1 MPQPYMVSESHDFA
15 EAKKLLQ
22 ENPNEE
28 LALELAWSAADHG
41 CPEIVELALPYLNWA
56 PGDSRWHWVLIQPI
70 RGAGVDS
77 SQNEGH
83 FRSMAVLLEY
93 GVDPNVSRF
102 GQTVLHFAAAR
113 RSDLPGKD
121 RARFASMLIDY
132 GANLS
137 LRDDLLKSTPLGW
150 HADGD
155 KLNWW
160 SS

>member
-1 MPQPYMVSESHDFA
+1 MPQPYMVSELHDFA

-22 ENPNEE
+22 GNPDEE
-28 LALELAWSAADHG
+28 LARDSLAAADHG

-56 PGDSRWHWVLIQPI
+56 AADSRWHWVLIQPI

-77 SQNEGH
+77 LHNEGR
-83 FRSMAVLLEY
+83 FRSMAVLLEH

-102 GQTVLHFAAAR
+102 GQTVLHFAAGR
-113 RSDLPGKD
+113 RSDLSGKD

-137 LRDDLLKSTPLGW
+137 LRDRLAEIHTPGLGMPMG
-150 HADGD
+150 AD
-155 KLNWW
+155 
-160 SS
+160 